1 MKKYLMVCL
10 GNICRSP
17 MAEGILK
24 RKLEEKGIEAKVDS
38 AGTSNYHIDEA
49 PDPRAREKAKEKGL
63 DIDQLRGRQFTA
75 ADFDRYDEIFV
86 MDKSNYKNV
95 TALAATA
102 DDKQKVKLILSEL
115 QSDEVAEVPDPYFGM
130 EDGFEIVYQLLDK
143 ACENIAKRT
152 R

>member
-86 MDKSNYKNV
+86 MDKSNYENV